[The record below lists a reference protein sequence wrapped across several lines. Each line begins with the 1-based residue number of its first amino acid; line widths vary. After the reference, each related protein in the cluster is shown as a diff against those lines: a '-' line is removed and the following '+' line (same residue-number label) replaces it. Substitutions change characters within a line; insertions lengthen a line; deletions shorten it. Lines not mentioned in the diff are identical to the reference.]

1 MSARSRSVLSALTLL
16 LVLTACVGLGVT
28 RRGSG
33 SVAPSSATAAP
44 AAQEDD
50 SRQLRQWLSGL
61 RSPDNKERAAAKE
74 ALVEAAGKPGP
85 ARQYVV
91 GELLKLVAVGD
102 WREDLLRSPERYREW
117 KEAVDIAGTI
127 RASETLD
134 ALVACLECNI
144 GMSGLGPG
152 TFPALMAVIKF
163 GDEAVPR
170 LAQALRQKPPAA
182 RFRVAQALYVIAS
195 DSSREALSAALRE
208 TKDRQFAAELRE
220 LLRNWK
226 GPNREAHADPHP
238 GS

>member
-1 MSARSRSVLSALTLL
+1 MSARSRSFLPVLTLTL
-16 LVLTACVGLGVT
+16 TLTACVGLGIT
-28 RRGSG
+28 RGGSDSG
-33 SVAPSSATAAP
+33 VPTGAP
-44 AAQEDD
+44 AVLAAQDD
-50 SRQLRQWLSGL
+50 SRPLRQWLSSL
-61 RSPDNKERAAAKE
+61 RSPDDKERAAAKE
-74 ALVEAAGKPGP
+74 ALVAAAGKPGP

-102 WREDLLRSPERYREW
+102 WREEFLRSPNRYREW
-117 KEAVDIAGTI
+117 KEAVDIVGTI
-127 RASETLD
+127 RAAEALD
-134 ALVACLECNI
+134 TLVACLECNN

-152 TFPALMAVIKF
+152 RFPAVMAVVKF

-170 LAQALRQKPPAA
+170 LAQALRQKTPTT

-226 GPNREAHADPHP
+226 GPNREAHANPRP